1 MGVGV
6 LQGGSNLLDVG
17 HRCGEREAGTTRVTL
32 AQGALARIVH
42 GQKRDA
48 LFHSK
53 VVDAHNMRMVEASEQ
68 LRLGE
73 EGVDIFV
80 FQRGMQDFEGG
91 TAFEID
97 MLAQIDLCEAASS
110 KQAQQAI
117 VAQLL
122 TNAIGHG

>member
-1 MGVGV
+1 M
-6 LQGGSNLLDVG
+6 
-17 HRCGEREAGTTRVTL
+17 
-32 AQGALARIVH
+32 
-42 GQKRDA
+42 
-48 LFHSK
+48 FHSK

-117 VAQLL
+117 VAHLL
-122 TNAIGHG
+122 TNAIRHDCHSSSCLNCSNLVEHPHPI